1 MSIRLVFSQTQTKKV
16 PSEARLRIDVGDVTE
31 CLLRKLIAEEV
42 LSKAQVIIAIE
53 DALIE
58 LGEAVDLRAERR
70 MFAMMNTLASMPA
83 GPGKT

>member
-1 MSIRLVFSQTQTKKV
+1 MSIRLVYSQMQTQKV

-31 CLLRKLIAEEV
+31 CVLRKLIAEEV

-58 LGEAVDLRAERR
+58 LGEAVDEKAERR
-70 MFAMMNTLASMPA
+70 MFAMINTLASMPA